1 MKWLTYPGYSGR
13 IGYFSLKPPED
24 IRYSKNP
31 CPVVQSTPPKRKVCG
46 WNPQAPQ
53 LLSSQLTGPHRDAWV
68 SQEGPNGQEW
78 EGEETI
84 GATYVADSSISKKNL
99 WGPVSKIANRIL
111 RSSTAKKQHFFYNS
125 DHAGISITIRAPE
138 STLQLRRGFWK
149 PHDKSLENGG
159 SNHAWHL
166 ENLAWIVIGGLPE

>member
-1 MKWLTYPGYSGR
+1 M
-13 IGYFSLKPPED
+13 PEF
-24 IRYSKNP
+24 
-31 CPVVQSTPPKRKVCG
+31 PKKVPMVRNGKARK
-46 WNPQAPQ
+46 
-53 LLSSQLTGPHRDAWV
+53 LL
-68 SQEGPNGQEW
+68 GQPMLQ
-78 EGEETI
+78 I
-84 GATYVADSSISKKNL
+84 AAFQKKNL